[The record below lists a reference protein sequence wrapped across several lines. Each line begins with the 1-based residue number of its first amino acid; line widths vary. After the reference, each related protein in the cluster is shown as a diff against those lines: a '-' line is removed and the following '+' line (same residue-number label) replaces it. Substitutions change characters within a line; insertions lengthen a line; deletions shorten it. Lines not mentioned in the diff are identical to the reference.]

1 MVEKEIAVKTKV
13 RQSNIELLRIIAMFF
28 VLIGHANGVVMGM
41 LSPVEIETA
50 TLSSFIR
57 ILFMSIAIGG
67 VNIFVLISGWFGVRA
82 NYRGLAKLLFQFFFY
97 FHILFKVL

>member
-1 MVEKEIAVKTKV
+1 MFEKEIAVKTKV

-50 TLSSFIR
+50 VFS
-57 ILFMSIAIGG
+57 
-67 VNIFVLISGWFGVRA
+67 
-82 NYRGLAKLLFQFFFY
+82 
-97 FHILFKVL
+97 